1 MKNKVKKCGK
11 ELGQALMQ
19 LIAWAGV
26 GLFVGIG
33 MAVGFFATSVILLH
47 YTGI

>member
-1 MKNKVKKCGK
+1 MKAKVKKCGK

-26 GLFVGIG
+26 GLFVGMG
-33 MAVGFFATSVILLH
+33 MAVGFFYTITILLR
-47 YTGI
+47 